1 MAIDQNQYDVAVIGS
16 GPGGYVAAIRAAQLG
31 ARVAIVEKQYIGG
44 TCLNVGCIPSKA
56 LLHIAQIYAQFEEL
70 GKLGINVASPPS
82 FDMVKAVAFKDK
94 VVKQL
99 TGGVGQLLKANGVS
113 IFEGMGA
120 VPEPGRV
127 TVHAADGQRELRAR
141 KIILANGSVPI
152 LPPFPG
158 IDRRNV
164 IISDDAMNMSHVPQS
179 LVCIGGGVIAVELAC
194 MFAALGTRVTIV
206 EMLPSIIPLEDEDA
220 SKALA
225 RSLSRRGIAI
235 HTSTRVESIADV
247 EGLKRVTA
255 TAADGTQT
263 FDGEYVLVAVG
274 RKANPA
280 GLDALV
286 ERGLALDRGRVQAN
300 ERMETNLPDVYAIG
314 DLVGRTWLAHVAMV
328 EGEVAAENAMGH
340 DATMDYNVVPRP
352 IYTFPEV
359 ASVGLTEGEARKRS
373 DQVSAEKFPWVA
385 NGKALATDETDG
397 FAKVILGEYGEILG
411 AVIVGPDATNL
422 ITEFSLA
429 MRAELTADEV
439 IATIHPH
446 PTYSEGLREATLAAE
461 HRAIHIYQRPQGIRR

>member
-113 IFEGMGA
+113 IFDGMGT

-127 TVHAADGQRELRAR
+127 IVQTADGQRELRAR

-158 IDRRNV
+158 IDGRNI

-225 RSLSRRGIAI
+225 RSLSRRGVAI

-255 TAADGTQT
+255 TAADST
-263 FDGEYVLVAVG
+263 
-274 RKANPA
+274 
-280 GLDALV
+280 
-286 ERGLALDRGRVQAN
+286 
-300 ERMETNLPDVYAIG
+300 
-314 DLVGRTWLAHVAMV
+314 RT
-328 EGEVAAENAMGH
+328 
-340 DATMDYNVVPRP
+340 
-352 IYTFPEV
+352 
-359 ASVGLTEGEARKRS
+359 
-373 DQVSAEKFPWVA
+373 
-385 NGKALATDETDG
+385 
-397 FAKVILGEYGEILG
+397 
-411 AVIVGPDATNL
+411 
-422 ITEFSLA
+422 
-429 MRAELTADEV
+429 
-439 IATIHPH
+439 
-446 PTYSEGLREATLAAE
+446 
-461 HRAIHIYQRPQGIRR
+461 